1 MINNNL
7 NNSDSP
13 PLFELADKLKA
24 LKDEKKQKE
33 IELKN
38 ISDLLFQTETK
49 LSELMTLSEI
59 QNFTHSGTTFSL
71 KTSLKASTVSDKKEE
86 LYTLLKNSGYGDLI
100 TETINPSSL
109 SAFVKE
115 QMSENED
122 KLPSFLRGLINVFEK
137 NTVSTRKYR
146 K

>member
-86 LYTLLKNSGYGDLI
+86 LYNLLKNSGYGDLI